1 MRILLAT
8 GAMHPEPGGVPLVGP
23 ATGLGASAVA
33 EALAAG
39 WAVARPG
46 DRLTALPVPDG
57 GPGTAQAVP
66 VAAVDARSA
75 LHARGPLGEV
85 REVDLLRLA
94 ALGVPRPG
102 AAPEGARS
110 WYLDAARLLALP
122 ADREQAS
129 REAAEGTS
137 VGLGEVIAEA
147 LGVID
152 TGDTLVVGLSRSA
165 VHDGGAGA
173 LEGLGGAV
181 RARELLD
188 GRDLLLALADDAPLG
203 GMTGAGQA
211 LPALTGVA
219 PETAQELDRVAC
231 ARASRALADL
241 ATPRARSLPVLG
253 GRPSLAER
261 LSVSSWGTGAA
272 GGSALVL
279 RALGAGAFPG
289 ARVMAHLLGLD
300 AAVAEADV
308 VVTSSGEMY
317 DVLADCVPAVVG
329 GSASALALPTVL
341 VAGRSVVPRSE
352 LAEAGIVSAY
362 TLEEMGAGLGSS
374 WDEGGPDAVR
384 ERLTE
389 MGGRLART
397 WSR

>member
-8 GAMHPEPGGVPLVGP
+8 GAMHPEPGGIPLVDP
-23 ATGLGASAVA
+23 ATGLGAGTVA
-33 EALAAG
+33 QALATG
-39 WAVARPG
+39 WAAARPG
-46 DRLTALPVPDG
+46 DLVTALPVPDG
-57 GPGTAQAVP
+57 GPGAAQAVP
-66 VAAVDARSA
+66 ADAVDARSA
-75 LHARGPLGEV
+75 LHARGPLGDV

-94 ALGVPRPG
+94 APGVPRPG

-110 WYLDAARLLALP
+110 WFLDAARLLALP
-122 ADREQAS
+122 ADHAQAA

-137 VGLGEVIAEA
+137 TGLGEVIAEA

-203 GMTGAGQA
+203 GMSGAGQA
-211 LPALTGVA
+211 LPALTGIA
-219 PETAQELDRVAC
+219 PETAQELDREAC
-231 ARASRALADL
+231 ARASRALTDL
-241 ATPRARSLPVLG
+241 AIPRAGSLPVLG
-253 GRPSLAER
+253 GQPSLAER

-272 GGSALVL
+272 GGSALIL

-300 AAVAEADV
+300 AAVAEADL
-308 VVTSSGEMY
+308 VVTSSGEVY

-329 GSASALALPTVL
+329 SAASALALPTVL
-341 VAGRSVVPRSE
+341 VAGRSVVPRGE
-352 LAEAGIVSAY
+352 LAEAGIVSSYA
-362 TLEEMGAGLGSS
+362 LEEMGAGLGSS
-374 WDEGGPDAVR
+374 WDDGGPDAVR
-384 ERLTE
+384 QRLTE
-389 MGGRLART
+389 LGGRLART